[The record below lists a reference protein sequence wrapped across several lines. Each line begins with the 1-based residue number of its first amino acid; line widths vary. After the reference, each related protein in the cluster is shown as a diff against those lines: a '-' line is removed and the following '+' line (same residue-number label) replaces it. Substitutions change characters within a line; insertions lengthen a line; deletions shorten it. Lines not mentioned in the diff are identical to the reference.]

1 LTYRIAVR
9 NTNATP
15 IKLTFIDQIPISQ
28 EGDIEVNVIETKG
41 AELDKLSGQLKYDV
55 SLAPSEAKEFIIS
68 FEVKY
73 PKNKPIKVS
82 KNSNISNRKTRSK
95 F

>member
-1 LTYRIAVR
+1 V
-9 NTNATP
+9 
-15 IKLTFIDQIPISQ
+15 SQ
-28 EGDIEVNVIETKG
+28 EGDIEVNILDITG
-41 AELDKLSGQLKYDV
+41 GELDKLSGQLKYDV
-55 SLAPSEAKEFIIS
+55 SLAPAEAKEFTIS

-82 KNSNISNRKTRSK
+82 KNSNISNRKARSK